1 MRSRTAAPTGDATGT
16 WLTNRWVQLVAMC
29 IAMMAIANLQ
39 YAWTLF
45 VPPLEKFYGVREDVV
60 QVAFSTFVLAET
72 WLVPFE
78 GYLIDRFGT
87 RLILAIGGVLVGMG
101 WIGAGVLS
109 PTIQSVW
116 IWYTIGGIGAGAVYG
131 GCMGTVLKWFPDR
144 RGLGAGLVAGSY
156 GIGVALTVAPIAAM
170 LGSVGIRQTFL
181 VWGIVQGLVTL
192 ACAMVIVA
200 PPRDWL
206 PAGWSPGANA
216 AVRQSKRELHTISVQ
231 VRPELP
237 LRQRL
242 RIDGVIGTRAFWML
256 YVMMTL
262 MAFTGLVVTAQINP
276 IAKAYHVDKSVLL
289 FGATAVVL
297 ALQFDRVL
305 NGVTRPFWGWIS
317 DHIGRYNAMFIAFA
331 LQAVTIVIWI
341 QFLSNPVLL
350 VVLSGLAFFT
360 WGEIYSLFPA
370 AITDLFGRRYA
381 TTNYGAL
388 YTAKGTASIFAA
400 PVASWFVI
408 QFGNNWVPIFV
419 VMSICAAV
427 AAVLALVWL
436 KPEAERAIRQGELD
450 EEMAQVRPVPT

>member
-1 MRSRTAAPTGDATGT
+1 VM
-16 WLTNRWVQLVAMC
+16 
-29 IAMMAIANLQ
+29 
-39 YAWTLF
+39 
-45 VPPLEKFYGVREDVV
+45 
-60 QVAFSTFVLAET
+60 
-72 WLVPFE
+72 
-78 GYLIDRFGT
+78 
-87 RLILAIGGVLVGMG
+87 
-101 WIGAGVLS
+101 
-109 PTIQSVW
+109 
-116 IWYTIGGIGAGAVYG
+116 
-131 GCMGTVLKWFPDR
+131 KWFPDR

-170 LGSVGIRQTFL
+170 LASAGIQQTFL

-200 PPRDWL
+200 PPPGWV
-206 PAGWSPGANA
+206 PAGWAPDPNA
-216 AVRQSKRELHTISVQ
+216 TVRQSTRELHTISVQ
-231 VRPELP
+231 VRQDRP
-237 LRQRL
+237 LWQRL
-242 RIDGVIGTRAFWML
+242 RIGGVIGTRAFWVL

-276 IAKAYHVDKSVLL
+276 IAKAYHVDKTVLL

-297 ALQFDRVL
+297 ALQVDRVL

-317 DHIGRYNAMFIAFA
+317 DHIGRYNAMFIAFS
-331 LQAVTIVIWI
+331 LQAITIVIWI
-341 QFLSNPVLL
+341 QFLSSPVLL

-400 PVASWFVI
+400 PVASYLVI
-408 QFGNNWVPIFV
+408 QFNNNWVPIFTA
-419 VMSICAAV
+419 MAICAAI

-436 KPEAERAIRQGELD
+436 KPEAERAILQGEL
-450 EEMAQVRPVPT
+450 EEAEVAQARGAPA